1 MANIIASGTTETAS
15 ADFTLTAGT
24 PTTVFLVGVSGPA
37 AEDARAIIQIKSSG
51 GVYIPVGELN
61 RSNQAQTLFGGG
73 TYRVVREASGTAF
86 AVERD

>member
-1 MANIIASGTTETAS
+1 
-15 ADFTLTAGT
+15 
-24 PTTVFLVGVSGPA
+24 
-37 AEDARAIIQIKSSG
+37 
-51 GVYIPVGELN
+51 VGELN